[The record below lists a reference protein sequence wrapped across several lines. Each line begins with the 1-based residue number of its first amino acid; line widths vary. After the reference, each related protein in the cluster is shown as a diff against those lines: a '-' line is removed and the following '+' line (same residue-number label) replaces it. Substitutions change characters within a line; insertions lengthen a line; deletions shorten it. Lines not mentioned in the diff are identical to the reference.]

1 MAIAA
6 LRAVTKSGRNIDLS
20 SGIAANIRL
29 GRPRAGNLHLTTV
42 SAQTE
47 QATRVEAELRQ
58 KFDPAGVCAQLGT
71 QLTKSSPGA
80 TVFGIAL
87 AHPRASSPFSG
98 PNTLIPV
105 TEFST
110 EAPATND
117 SWDGILA
124 NLRLRYPG
132 QKDSV
137 LFCLYKLHSNPQL
150 GLPDFRDEARL
161 HGIPMAG
168 RALHSAKV
176 ILGLATV
183 KPRAPKA
190 PKPSAKATMPLE
202 PSRTMRTRRVGKDRS
217 TNDGSIE
224 NKVLDAV
231 RQIQSA
237 AGAEA
242 EKLRT
247 AVREAVA
254 ILQRALD
261 E

>member
-1 MAIAA
+1 LPECWPTLSQQPIF
-6 LRAVTKSGRNIDLS
+6 RPKSRN
-20 SGIAANIRL
+20 
-29 GRPRAGNLHLTTV
+29 T
-42 SAQTE
+42 
-47 QATRVEAELRQ
+47 
-58 KFDPAGVCAQLGT
+58 
-71 QLTKSSPGA
+71 
-80 TVFGIAL
+80 
-87 AHPRASSPFSG
+87 
-98 PNTLIPV
+98 V
-105 TEFST
+105 TEFSI
-110 EAPATND
+110 EAPANTD

-124 NLRLRYPG
+124 NLRQRYPG

-150 GLPDFRDEARL
+150 GLPDFRDEAKL

-190 PKPSAKATMPLE
+190 PKPSATATMPTE
-202 PSRTMRTRRVGKDRS
+202 PATTSRTRLVRNGRA
-217 TNDGSIE
+217 TNNNSIE

-231 RQIQSA
+231 RQIQSV

-247 AVREAVA
+247 AMREAVA
-254 ILQRALD
+254 ILQRAID

>member
-1 MAIAA
+1 M
-6 LRAVTKSGRNIDLS
+6 
-20 SGIAANIRL
+20 
-29 GRPRAGNLHLTTV
+29 
-42 SAQTE
+42 
-47 QATRVEAELRQ
+47 
-58 KFDPAGVCAQLGT
+58 
-71 QLTKSSPGA
+71 
-80 TVFGIAL
+80 
-87 AHPRASSPFSG
+87 
-98 PNTLIPV
+98 

-137 LFCLYKLHSNPQL
+137 LFCLHKLHSNPAL

-190 PKPSAKATMPLE
+190 PKPTVQAAMTLERAT
-202 PSRTMRTRRVGKDRS
+202 TGHTRSVRNDRS
-217 TNDGSIE
+217 TDDGSIE

-242 EKLRT
+242 ENLRT

-261 E
+261 Q

>member
-1 MAIAA
+1 MHP
-6 LRAVTKSGRNIDLS
+6 VDG
-20 SGIAANIRL
+20 GP
-29 GRPRAGNLHLTTV
+29 PRSHSHRRCIG
-42 SAQTE
+42 
-47 QATRVEAELRQ
+47 
-58 KFDPAGVCAQLGT
+58 P
-71 QLTKSSPGA
+71 
-80 TVFGIAL
+80 
-87 AHPRASSPFSG
+87 PRASSQFSG
-98 PNTLIPV
+98 PNPLIPV

-110 EAPATND
+110 EAPASND
-117 SWDGILA
+117 SWDGILT

-137 LFCLYKLHSNPQL
+137 LFCLHKLHSNPAL
-150 GLPDFRDEARL
+150 GLPDFRDEAKL

-190 PKPSAKATMPLE
+190 PKPSVQAAMTLE
-202 PSRTMRTRRVGKDRS
+202 PATTSRGRLVRNGRS
-217 TNDGSIE
+217 TDDGSIE

-261 E
+261 Q

>member
-1 MAIAA
+1 
-6 LRAVTKSGRNIDLS
+6 
-20 SGIAANIRL
+20 
-29 GRPRAGNLHLTTV
+29 
-42 SAQTE
+42 
-47 QATRVEAELRQ
+47 
-58 KFDPAGVCAQLGT
+58 
-71 QLTKSSPGA
+71 
-80 TVFGIAL
+80 
-87 AHPRASSPFSG
+87 
-98 PNTLIPV
+98 V
-105 TEFST
+105 TEFSN
-110 EAPATND
+110 EAPATAD

-137 LFCLYKLHSNPQL
+137 LFCLHKLHSNPEL

-176 ILGLATV
+176 ILGLAIA
-183 KPRAPKA
+183 KPRAPNAPKNA
-190 PKPSAKATMPLE
+190 PKPSAEVAMPTE
-202 PSRTMRTRRVGKDRS
+202 PARLGRPRRVRGGGS
-217 TNDGSIE
+217 TADGSIE
-224 NKVLDAV
+224 DKVLDAV

-247 AVREAVA
+247 AVRQAVA

>member
-1 MAIAA
+1 M
-6 LRAVTKSGRNIDLS
+6 
-20 SGIAANIRL
+20 
-29 GRPRAGNLHLTTV
+29 
-42 SAQTE
+42 
-47 QATRVEAELRQ
+47 
-58 KFDPAGVCAQLGT
+58 
-71 QLTKSSPGA
+71 
-80 TVFGIAL
+80 
-87 AHPRASSPFSG
+87 
-98 PNTLIPV
+98 
-105 TEFST
+105 TEFSN
-110 EAPATND
+110 EAPATAD

-137 LFCLYKLHSNPQL
+137 LFCLHKLHSNPEL

-183 KPRAPKA
+183 KPRAPNA
-190 PKPSAKATMPLE
+190 PKLSLHVEMPTD
-202 PSRTMRTRRVGKDRS
+202 PARSTRTRRFRDGAATDA
-217 TNDGSIE
+217 GSIE
-224 NKVLDAV
+224 DKVLDAV

>member
-1 MAIAA
+1 M
-6 LRAVTKSGRNIDLS
+6 
-20 SGIAANIRL
+20 
-29 GRPRAGNLHLTTV
+29 
-42 SAQTE
+42 
-47 QATRVEAELRQ
+47 
-58 KFDPAGVCAQLGT
+58 
-71 QLTKSSPGA
+71 
-80 TVFGIAL
+80 
-87 AHPRASSPFSG
+87 
-98 PNTLIPV
+98 
-105 TEFST
+105 TEFSN
-110 EAPATND
+110 EAPVTADT
-117 SWDGILA
+117 WEGILA

-137 LFCLYKLHSNPQL
+137 LFCLHKLHSNPEL

-183 KPRAPKA
+183 KPRAPNA
-190 PKPSAKATMPLE
+190 PKPAPQEDQQPDHARATHM
-202 PSRTMRTRRVGKDRS
+202 RRVRS
-217 TNDGSIE
+217 SASTDTGSIE